1 MQIKV
6 GVEVC
11 AVDSEM
17 LDAFPVDM
25 AKFSVVLAG
34 VVALDDDEPRNAS
47 LEVETK
53 VSIKFLEEVAVNE
66 GRLWLILLEEA
77 VVTVVA
83 MVEMPETDKWLRA
96 VEGYCDDAATDGPDV
111 DPERVENDDAR
122 FSADLGVLT
131 EDCEDVIFEWLYVWL
146 EDFAGE

>member
-6 GVEVC
+6 GVEIC

-17 LDAFPVDM
+17 LDAVPVDM

-53 VSIKFLEEVAVNE
+53 VSITFLEEVAVNE
-66 GRLWLILLEEA
+66 GRLWLILLEEG

-83 MVEMPETDKWLRA
+83 MVEK
-96 VEGYCDDAATDGPDV
+96 
-111 DPERVENDDAR
+111 
-122 FSADLGVLT
+122 
-131 EDCEDVIFEWLYVWL
+131 
-146 EDFAGE
+146 